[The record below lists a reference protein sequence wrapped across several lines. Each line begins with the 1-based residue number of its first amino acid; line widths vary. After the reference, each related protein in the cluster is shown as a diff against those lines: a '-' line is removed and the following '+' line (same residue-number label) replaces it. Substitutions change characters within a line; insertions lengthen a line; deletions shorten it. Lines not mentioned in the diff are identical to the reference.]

1 MFSELDMVLWVFALE
16 DVIGDEVISSDGNII
31 GVVDGIAIDTE
42 SWRAPVIRI
51 CLNRGLDEPV
61 GVSKPLFGAACI
73 FTESNNIDNVSDFVT
88 LSKKLVDLKNFLI
101 NPSQVPLMAGN
112 IIGRRVVG
120 RHGREIGTVESIIF
134 ETDGPWTVRAFKVRL
149 GKGVV
154 DDLKLKKSILSTPLI
169 SIATKD
175 IRTVGDIVMLSI
187 DVNQLQGIL
196 ETA

>member
-1 MFSELDMVLWVFALE
+1 MLSELDMVLGVFALE
-16 DVIGDEVISSDGNII
+16 DMIGDEVISSDGNII
-31 GVVDGIAIDTE
+31 GVVDGIAIDTDT
-42 SWRAPVIRI
+42 WKAPVIRI

-61 GVSKPLFGAACI
+61 GIRKPLFGAACI
-73 FTESNNIDNVSDFVT
+73 FTESINVDSISDFVT
-88 LSKKLVDLKNFLI
+88 LSKKLGDLKNYLI

-112 IIGRRVVG
+112 IVGRRVVG

-134 ETDGPWTVRAFKVRL
+134 DTDGPWMVRSFNVRL
-149 GKGVV
+149 EKGVI
-154 DDLKLKKSILSTPLI
+154 DDLKLKKSLLTTPLI

-187 DVNQLQGIL
+187 DINQLQGIL